1 MFLRRLSIQWKIT
14 LLAGLCLL
22 GVVALLVGL
31 SVYRMQHSSV
41 LVKSAS
47 TQMLDES
54 ARLRLEARGE
64 LQALRIQR
72 YFMDAFQYGKGFSRQ
87 ILFLRDQ
94 AQKRFLD
101 AYDLREDLTRQVR
114 TALAANPEVLDL
126 YVVFEP
132 NALDGKDELFVDQP
146 ALGSNDKGRFSLY
159 WAQATPGQLESES
172 MIESELADTSSGPS
186 GAAYNAWYTCPK
198 ESGQPCVLD
207 PYFDKVG
214 ERQLLMTSIAFP
226 LELDGKVIGVMGLD
240 INLSNLQALSE
251 QGNREL
257 YDGVGQVGILSPAGL
272 FAGNS
277 RDAGLLGKNLAKAD
291 PQHAGELLQLLA
303 AGKSRLFN
311 ENDDL
316 KVLQPLQPIPGAKPW
331 GVLLEVPKSALL
343 GPALA
348 LERQLDDMR
357 REGTWVELG
366 LGLGAAVLGLLVLW
380 LSARGVTRPILG
392 VAHMLRDIASGEGDL
407 TQRLPHTG
415 RDELGELAG
424 WFNRFLDKLQPIIRD
439 VKVSVRD
446 ARSTADQSAAIS
458 SQTSAGMQQQF
469 REIDQVATASHEMT
483 ATAQDVARSAA
494 QAADAARGAD
504 QATRDGLALID
515 RTTQSIDSLA
525 ANLTSAMG
533 QVEQLASSS
542 EEIGSVLEVIR
553 AIAMLEILGKAS
565 SINVRKVL
573 WTCAELDLPYRREDW
588 GSGFRDTHAAEF
600 LALNP
605 NAMVPVLRDGE
616 LVLWESNSI
625 IRYLANR
632 YTGERLYPQQA
643 APRARVDQWLDWQA
657 SDLNRSWSYAFMS
670 LVRQS
675 PAHRDAAQV
684 EASLRGWTG
693 FMEIL
698 EGQLLRT
705 GAYVAGET
713 FSLADIAIGLSVN
726 RWYETPFEHPS
737 LPAVRA
743 YYERLGTRPGFLA
756 HGRNGV
762 P

>member
-114 TALAANPEVLDL
+114 TALAANPEVLGL

-553 AIAMLEILGKAS
+553 AIAEQTNL
-565 SINVRKVL
+565 
-573 WTCAELDLPYRREDW
+573 
-588 GSGFRDTHAAEF
+588 
-600 LALNP
+600 LALNAAIEAARAGDAGRGFAVVADEVR
-605 NAMVPVLRDGE
+605 NLARRTQDSVEQIRGVIEGLQQGTRDVVDAMHGSHRQAQGSVEQVDEAVAALQRIGEAVTLINDMNLQIASAAEEQSSVAEEINRNVAAIRD
-616 LVLWESNSI
+616 VTESLSSQAEESAQVSQSLN
-625 IRYLANR
+625 RLANH
-632 YTGERLYPQQA
+632 QQG
-643 APRARVDQWLDWQA
+643 L
-657 SDLNRSWSYAFMS
+657 
-670 LVRQS
+670 
-675 PAHRDAAQV
+675 
-684 EASLRGWTG
+684 
-693 FMEIL
+693 ME
-698 EGQLLRT
+698 QFK
-705 GAYVAGET
+705 A
-713 FSLADIAIGLSVN
+713 
-726 RWYETPFEHPS
+726 
-737 LPAVRA
+737 
-743 YYERLGTRPGFLA
+743 
-756 HGRNGV
+756 
-762 P
+762 

>member
-94 AQKRFLD
+94 TQKRFLD

-114 TALAANPEVLDL
+114 TALAANPEVLGL

-553 AIAMLEILGKAS
+553 AIAEQTNL
-565 SINVRKVL
+565 
-573 WTCAELDLPYRREDW
+573 
-588 GSGFRDTHAAEF
+588 
-600 LALNP
+600 LALNAAIEAARAGDAGRGFAVVADEVR
-605 NAMVPVLRDGE
+605 NLARRTQDSVEQIRGVIEGLQQGTRDVVDAMHGSHRQAQCSVEQVDEAVAALQRIGEAVTVINDMNLQIASAAEEQSSVAEEINRNVAAIRD
-616 LVLWESNSI
+616 VTESLSSQAEESAQVSQSLN
-625 IRYLANR
+625 RLANH
-632 YTGERLYPQQA
+632 QQG
-643 APRARVDQWLDWQA
+643 L
-657 SDLNRSWSYAFMS
+657 
-670 LVRQS
+670 
-675 PAHRDAAQV
+675 
-684 EASLRGWTG
+684 
-693 FMEIL
+693 ME
-698 EGQLLRT
+698 QFK
-705 GAYVAGET
+705 A
-713 FSLADIAIGLSVN
+713 
-726 RWYETPFEHPS
+726 
-737 LPAVRA
+737 
-743 YYERLGTRPGFLA
+743 
-756 HGRNGV
+756 
-762 P
+762 

>member
-114 TALAANPEVLDL
+114 TALAANPEVLGL

-172 MIESELADTSSGPS
+172 MVESELADTSSGPS

-198 ESGQPCVLD
+198 ESAQPCVLD

-303 AGKSRLFN
+303 AGKSQLFN

-380 LSARGVTRPILG
+380 LTARGVTRPILG

-446 ARSTADQSAAIS
+446 ARSTADQSAVIS

-515 RTTQSIDSLA
+515 RTTQGIDSLA

-553 AIAMLEILGKAS
+553 AIAEQTNL
-565 SINVRKVL
+565 
-573 WTCAELDLPYRREDW
+573 
-588 GSGFRDTHAAEF
+588 
-600 LALNP
+600 LALNAAIEAARAGDAGRGFAVVADEVR
-605 NAMVPVLRDGE
+605 NLARRTQDSVEQIRGVIEGLQQGTRDVVDAMHGSHRQAQGSVEQVDEAVAALQRIGEAVTVINDMNLQIASAAEEQSSVAEEINRNVAAIRD
-616 LVLWESNSI
+616 VTESLSSQAEESAQVSQSLN
-625 IRYLANR
+625 RLANH
-632 YTGERLYPQQA
+632 QQ
-643 APRARVDQWLDWQA
+643 
-657 SDLNRSWSYAFMS
+657 S
-670 LVRQS
+670 L
-675 PAHRDAAQV
+675 
-684 EASLRGWTG
+684 
-693 FMEIL
+693 ME
-698 EGQLLRT
+698 QFK
-705 GAYVAGET
+705 A
-713 FSLADIAIGLSVN
+713 
-726 RWYETPFEHPS
+726 
-737 LPAVRA
+737 
-743 YYERLGTRPGFLA
+743 
-756 HGRNGV
+756 
-762 P
+762 

>member
-114 TALAANPEVLDL
+114 TALAANPEVLGL

-515 RTTQSIDSLA
+515 RTTQSIDTLA

-553 AIAMLEILGKAS
+553 AIAEQTNL
-565 SINVRKVL
+565 
-573 WTCAELDLPYRREDW
+573 
-588 GSGFRDTHAAEF
+588 
-600 LALNP
+600 LALNAAIEAARAGDAGRGFAVVADEVR
-605 NAMVPVLRDGE
+605 NLARRTQDSVEQIRGVIEGLQQGTRDVVDAMHGSHRQAQGSVEQVDEAVAALQRIGEAVTVINDMNLQIASAAEEQSSVAEEINRNVAAIRD
-616 LVLWESNSI
+616 VTESLSSQAEESAQVSQSLN
-625 IRYLANR
+625 RLANH
-632 YTGERLYPQQA
+632 QQG
-643 APRARVDQWLDWQA
+643 L
-657 SDLNRSWSYAFMS
+657 
-670 LVRQS
+670 
-675 PAHRDAAQV
+675 
-684 EASLRGWTG
+684 
-693 FMEIL
+693 ME
-698 EGQLLRT
+698 QFK
-705 GAYVAGET
+705 A
-713 FSLADIAIGLSVN
+713 
-726 RWYETPFEHPS
+726 
-737 LPAVRA
+737 
-743 YYERLGTRPGFLA
+743 
-756 HGRNGV
+756 
-762 P
+762 

>member
-114 TALAANPEVLDL
+114 TALAANPEVLGL

-483 ATAQDVARSAA
+483 ATAQDVARSAG

-553 AIAMLEILGKAS
+553 AIAEQTNL
-565 SINVRKVL
+565 
-573 WTCAELDLPYRREDW
+573 
-588 GSGFRDTHAAEF
+588 
-600 LALNP
+600 LALNAAIEAARAGDAGRGFAVVADEVR
-605 NAMVPVLRDGE
+605 NLARRTQDSVEQIRGVIEGLQQGTRDVVDAMHGSHRQAQGSVEQVDEAVAALQRIGEAVTVINDMNLQIASAAEEQSSVAEEINRNVAAIRD
-616 LVLWESNSI
+616 VTESLSSQAEESAQVSQSLN
-625 IRYLANR
+625 RLANH
-632 YTGERLYPQQA
+632 QQG
-643 APRARVDQWLDWQA
+643 L
-657 SDLNRSWSYAFMS
+657 
-670 LVRQS
+670 
-675 PAHRDAAQV
+675 
-684 EASLRGWTG
+684 
-693 FMEIL
+693 ME
-698 EGQLLRT
+698 QFK
-705 GAYVAGET
+705 A
-713 FSLADIAIGLSVN
+713 
-726 RWYETPFEHPS
+726 
-737 LPAVRA
+737 
-743 YYERLGTRPGFLA
+743 
-756 HGRNGV
+756 
-762 P
+762 

>member
-114 TALAANPEVLDL
+114 TALAANPEVLGL

-159 WAQATPGQLESES
+159 WAQVTPGQLESES

-553 AIAMLEILGKAS
+553 AIAEQTNL
-565 SINVRKVL
+565 
-573 WTCAELDLPYRREDW
+573 
-588 GSGFRDTHAAEF
+588 
-600 LALNP
+600 LALNAAIEAARAGDAGRGFAVVADEVR
-605 NAMVPVLRDGE
+605 NLARRTQDSVEQIRGVIEGLQQGTRDVVDAMHGSHRQAQGSVEQVDEAVAALQRIGEAVTVINDMNLQIASAAEEQSSVAEEINRNVAAIRD
-616 LVLWESNSI
+616 VTESLSSQAEESAQVSQSLN
-625 IRYLANR
+625 RLANH
-632 YTGERLYPQQA
+632 QQG
-643 APRARVDQWLDWQA
+643 L
-657 SDLNRSWSYAFMS
+657 
-670 LVRQS
+670 
-675 PAHRDAAQV
+675 
-684 EASLRGWTG
+684 
-693 FMEIL
+693 ME
-698 EGQLLRT
+698 QFK
-705 GAYVAGET
+705 A
-713 FSLADIAIGLSVN
+713 
-726 RWYETPFEHPS
+726 
-737 LPAVRA
+737 
-743 YYERLGTRPGFLA
+743 
-756 HGRNGV
+756 
-762 P
+762 

>member
-114 TALAANPEVLDL
+114 TALAANPEVLGL

-553 AIAMLEILGKAS
+553 AIAEQTNL
-565 SINVRKVL
+565 
-573 WTCAELDLPYRREDW
+573 
-588 GSGFRDTHAAEF
+588 
-600 LALNP
+600 LALNAAIEAARAGDAGRGFAVVADEVR
-605 NAMVPVLRDGE
+605 NLARRTQDSVEQIRGVIEGLQQGTRDVVDAMHGSHRQAQGSVEQVDEAVAALQRIGEAVTVINDMNLQIASAAEEQTAVAEEINRNVAAIRD
-616 LVLWESNSI
+616 VTESLSSQAEESAQVSQSLN
-625 IRYLANR
+625 RLANH
-632 YTGERLYPQQA
+632 QQG
-643 APRARVDQWLDWQA
+643 L
-657 SDLNRSWSYAFMS
+657 
-670 LVRQS
+670 
-675 PAHRDAAQV
+675 
-684 EASLRGWTG
+684 
-693 FMEIL
+693 ME
-698 EGQLLRT
+698 QFK
-705 GAYVAGET
+705 A
-713 FSLADIAIGLSVN
+713 
-726 RWYETPFEHPS
+726 
-737 LPAVRA
+737 
-743 YYERLGTRPGFLA
+743 
-756 HGRNGV
+756 
-762 P
+762 

>member
-64 LQALRIQR
+64 LQALRIQH

-114 TALAANPEVLDL
+114 TALAANPEVLGL

-553 AIAMLEILGKAS
+553 AIAEQTNL
-565 SINVRKVL
+565 
-573 WTCAELDLPYRREDW
+573 
-588 GSGFRDTHAAEF
+588 
-600 LALNP
+600 LALNAAIEAARAGDAGRGFAVVADEVR
-605 NAMVPVLRDGE
+605 NLARRTQDSVEQIRGVIEGLQQGTRDVVDAMHGSHRQAQGSVEQVDEAVAALQRIGEAVTVINDMNLQIASAAEEQSSVAEEINRNVAAIRD
-616 LVLWESNSI
+616 VTESLSSQAEESAQVSQSLN
-625 IRYLANR
+625 RLANH
-632 YTGERLYPQQA
+632 QQG
-643 APRARVDQWLDWQA
+643 L
-657 SDLNRSWSYAFMS
+657 
-670 LVRQS
+670 
-675 PAHRDAAQV
+675 
-684 EASLRGWTG
+684 
-693 FMEIL
+693 ME
-698 EGQLLRT
+698 QFK
-705 GAYVAGET
+705 A
-713 FSLADIAIGLSVN
+713 
-726 RWYETPFEHPS
+726 
-737 LPAVRA
+737 
-743 YYERLGTRPGFLA
+743 
-756 HGRNGV
+756 
-762 P
+762 

>member
-114 TALAANPEVLDL
+114 TALAANPEVLGL

-553 AIAMLEILGKAS
+553 AIAEQTNL
-565 SINVRKVL
+565 
-573 WTCAELDLPYRREDW
+573 
-588 GSGFRDTHAAEF
+588 
-600 LALNP
+600 LALNAAIEAARAGDAGRGFAGVADEVR
-605 NAMVPVLRDGE
+605 NLARRTQDSVEQIRGVIEGLQQGTRDVVDAMHGSHRQAQGSVEQVDEAVAALQRIGEAVTVINDMNLQIASAAEEQSSVAEEINRNVAAIRD
-616 LVLWESNSI
+616 VTESLSSQAEESAQVSQSLN
-625 IRYLANR
+625 RLANH
-632 YTGERLYPQQA
+632 QQG
-643 APRARVDQWLDWQA
+643 L
-657 SDLNRSWSYAFMS
+657 
-670 LVRQS
+670 
-675 PAHRDAAQV
+675 
-684 EASLRGWTG
+684 
-693 FMEIL
+693 ME
-698 EGQLLRT
+698 QFK
-705 GAYVAGET
+705 A
-713 FSLADIAIGLSVN
+713 
-726 RWYETPFEHPS
+726 
-737 LPAVRA
+737 
-743 YYERLGTRPGFLA
+743 
-756 HGRNGV
+756 
-762 P
+762 

>member
-114 TALAANPEVLDL
+114 TALAANPEVLGL

-553 AIAMLEILGKAS
+553 AIAEQTNL
-565 SINVRKVL
+565 
-573 WTCAELDLPYRREDW
+573 
-588 GSGFRDTHAAEF
+588 
-600 LALNP
+600 LALNAAIEAARAGDAGRGFAVVADEVR
-605 NAMVPVLRDGE
+605 NLARCTQDSVEQIRGVIEGLQQGTRDVVDAMHGSHRQAQGSVEQVDEAVAALQRIGEAVTVINDMNLQIASAAEEQSSVAEEINRNVAAIRD
-616 LVLWESNSI
+616 VTESLSSQAEESAQVSQSLN
-625 IRYLANR
+625 RLANH
-632 YTGERLYPQQA
+632 QQG
-643 APRARVDQWLDWQA
+643 L
-657 SDLNRSWSYAFMS
+657 
-670 LVRQS
+670 
-675 PAHRDAAQV
+675 
-684 EASLRGWTG
+684 
-693 FMEIL
+693 ME
-698 EGQLLRT
+698 QFK
-705 GAYVAGET
+705 A
-713 FSLADIAIGLSVN
+713 
-726 RWYETPFEHPS
+726 
-737 LPAVRA
+737 
-743 YYERLGTRPGFLA
+743 
-756 HGRNGV
+756 
-762 P
+762 

>member
-114 TALAANPEVLDL
+114 TALAANPEVLGL

-553 AIAMLEILGKAS
+553 AIAEQTNL
-565 SINVRKVL
+565 
-573 WTCAELDLPYRREDW
+573 
-588 GSGFRDTHAAEF
+588 
-600 LALNP
+600 LALNAAIEAARAGDAGHGFAVVADEVR
-605 NAMVPVLRDGE
+605 NLARRTQDSVEQIRGVIEGLQQGTRDVVDAMHGSHRQAQGSVEQVDEAVAALQRIGEAVTVINDMNLQIASAAEEQSSVAEEINRNVAAIRD
-616 LVLWESNSI
+616 VTESLSSQAEESAQVSQSLN
-625 IRYLANR
+625 RLANH
-632 YTGERLYPQQA
+632 QQG
-643 APRARVDQWLDWQA
+643 L
-657 SDLNRSWSYAFMS
+657 
-670 LVRQS
+670 
-675 PAHRDAAQV
+675 
-684 EASLRGWTG
+684 
-693 FMEIL
+693 ME
-698 EGQLLRT
+698 QFK
-705 GAYVAGET
+705 A
-713 FSLADIAIGLSVN
+713 
-726 RWYETPFEHPS
+726 
-737 LPAVRA
+737 
-743 YYERLGTRPGFLA
+743 
-756 HGRNGV
+756 
-762 P
+762 

>member
-114 TALAANPEVLDL
+114 TALAANPEVLGL

-553 AIAMLEILGKAS
+553 AIAEQTNL
-565 SINVRKVL
+565 
-573 WTCAELDLPYRREDW
+573 
-588 GSGFRDTHAAEF
+588 
-600 LALNP
+600 LALNAAIEAARAGDAGRGFAVVADEVR
-605 NAMVPVLRDGE
+605 NLARRTQDSVEQIRGVIEGLQQGTRDVVDAMHGSHRQAQGSVEQVDEAVAALQRIGEAVTVINDMNLQIASAAEEQSSVAEEINRNVAAIRDVTE
-616 LVLWESNSI
+616 SLSSQAEESALVSQSLN
-625 IRYLANR
+625 RLANH
-632 YTGERLYPQQA
+632 QQG
-643 APRARVDQWLDWQA
+643 L
-657 SDLNRSWSYAFMS
+657 
-670 LVRQS
+670 
-675 PAHRDAAQV
+675 
-684 EASLRGWTG
+684 
-693 FMEIL
+693 ME
-698 EGQLLRT
+698 QFK
-705 GAYVAGET
+705 A
-713 FSLADIAIGLSVN
+713 
-726 RWYETPFEHPS
+726 
-737 LPAVRA
+737 
-743 YYERLGTRPGFLA
+743 
-756 HGRNGV
+756 
-762 P
+762 

>member
-114 TALAANPEVLDL
+114 TALAANPEVLGL

-494 QAADAARGAD
+494 QAADAARSAD

-553 AIAMLEILGKAS
+553 AIAEQTNL
-565 SINVRKVL
+565 
-573 WTCAELDLPYRREDW
+573 
-588 GSGFRDTHAAEF
+588 
-600 LALNP
+600 LALNAAIEAARAGDAGRGFAVVADEVR
-605 NAMVPVLRDGE
+605 NLARRTQDSVEQIRGVIEGLQQGTRDVVDAMHGSHRQAQGSVEQVDEAVAALQRIGEAVTVINDMNLQIASAAEEQSSVAEEINRNVAAIRD
-616 LVLWESNSI
+616 VTESLSSQAEESAQVSQSLN
-625 IRYLANR
+625 RLANH
-632 YTGERLYPQQA
+632 QQG
-643 APRARVDQWLDWQA
+643 L
-657 SDLNRSWSYAFMS
+657 
-670 LVRQS
+670 
-675 PAHRDAAQV
+675 
-684 EASLRGWTG
+684 
-693 FMEIL
+693 ME
-698 EGQLLRT
+698 QFK
-705 GAYVAGET
+705 A
-713 FSLADIAIGLSVN
+713 
-726 RWYETPFEHPS
+726 
-737 LPAVRA
+737 
-743 YYERLGTRPGFLA
+743 
-756 HGRNGV
+756 
-762 P
+762 

>member
-101 AYDLREDLTRQVR
+101 AYDLREDLTRQVH
-114 TALAANPEVLDL
+114 TALAANPEVLGL

-553 AIAMLEILGKAS
+553 AIAEQTNL
-565 SINVRKVL
+565 
-573 WTCAELDLPYRREDW
+573 
-588 GSGFRDTHAAEF
+588 
-600 LALNP
+600 LALNAAIEAARAGDAGRGFAVVADEVR
-605 NAMVPVLRDGE
+605 NLARRTQDSVEQIRGVIEGLQQGTRDVVDAMHGSHRQAQGSVEQVDEAVAALQRIGEAVTVINDMNLQIASAAEEQSSVAEEINRNVAAIRD
-616 LVLWESNSI
+616 VTESLSSQAEESAQVSQSLN
-625 IRYLANR
+625 RLANH
-632 YTGERLYPQQA
+632 QQG
-643 APRARVDQWLDWQA
+643 L
-657 SDLNRSWSYAFMS
+657 
-670 LVRQS
+670 
-675 PAHRDAAQV
+675 
-684 EASLRGWTG
+684 
-693 FMEIL
+693 ME
-698 EGQLLRT
+698 QFK
-705 GAYVAGET
+705 A
-713 FSLADIAIGLSVN
+713 
-726 RWYETPFEHPS
+726 
-737 LPAVRA
+737 
-743 YYERLGTRPGFLA
+743 
-756 HGRNGV
+756 
-762 P
+762 

>member
-114 TALAANPEVLDL
+114 TALAANPEVLGL

-251 QGNREL
+251 QGNCEL

-553 AIAMLEILGKAS
+553 AIAEQTNL
-565 SINVRKVL
+565 
-573 WTCAELDLPYRREDW
+573 
-588 GSGFRDTHAAEF
+588 
-600 LALNP
+600 LALNAAIEAARAGDAGRGFAVVADEVR
-605 NAMVPVLRDGE
+605 NLARRTQDSVEQIRGVIEGLQQGTRDVVDAMHGSHRQAQGSVEQVDEAVAALQRIGEAVTVINDMNLQIASAAEEQSSVAEEINRNVAAIRD
-616 LVLWESNSI
+616 VTESLSSQAEESAQVSQSLN
-625 IRYLANR
+625 RLANH
-632 YTGERLYPQQA
+632 QQG
-643 APRARVDQWLDWQA
+643 L
-657 SDLNRSWSYAFMS
+657 
-670 LVRQS
+670 
-675 PAHRDAAQV
+675 
-684 EASLRGWTG
+684 
-693 FMEIL
+693 ME
-698 EGQLLRT
+698 QFK
-705 GAYVAGET
+705 A
-713 FSLADIAIGLSVN
+713 
-726 RWYETPFEHPS
+726 
-737 LPAVRA
+737 
-743 YYERLGTRPGFLA
+743 
-756 HGRNGV
+756 
-762 P
+762 

>member
-114 TALAANPEVLDL
+114 TALAANPEVLGL

-553 AIAMLEILGKAS
+553 AIAEQTNL
-565 SINVRKVL
+565 
-573 WTCAELDLPYRREDW
+573 
-588 GSGFRDTHAAEF
+588 
-600 LALNP
+600 LALNAAIEAARAGDAGCGFAGVADEVR
-605 NAMVPVLRDGE
+605 NLARRTQDSVEQIRGVIEGLQQGTRDVVDAMHGSHRQAQGSVEQVDEAVAALQRIGEAVTVINDMNLQIASAAEEQSSVAEEINRNVAAIRD
-616 LVLWESNSI
+616 VTESLSSQAEESAQVSQSLN
-625 IRYLANR
+625 RLANH
-632 YTGERLYPQQA
+632 QQG
-643 APRARVDQWLDWQA
+643 L
-657 SDLNRSWSYAFMS
+657 
-670 LVRQS
+670 
-675 PAHRDAAQV
+675 
-684 EASLRGWTG
+684 
-693 FMEIL
+693 ME
-698 EGQLLRT
+698 QFK
-705 GAYVAGET
+705 A
-713 FSLADIAIGLSVN
+713 
-726 RWYETPFEHPS
+726 
-737 LPAVRA
+737 
-743 YYERLGTRPGFLA
+743 
-756 HGRNGV
+756 
-762 P
+762 

>member
-114 TALAANPEVLDL
+114 TALAANPEVLGL

-392 VAHMLRDIASGEGDL
+392 VAHMLRDIASGEGAL

-553 AIAMLEILGKAS
+553 AIAEQTNL
-565 SINVRKVL
+565 
-573 WTCAELDLPYRREDW
+573 
-588 GSGFRDTHAAEF
+588 
-600 LALNP
+600 LALNAAIEAARAGDAGRGFAVVADEVR
-605 NAMVPVLRDGE
+605 NLARRTQDSVEQIRGVIEGLQQGTRDVVDAMHGSHRQAQGSVEQVDEAVAALQRIGEAVTVINDMNLQIASAAEEQSSVAEEINRNVAAIRD
-616 LVLWESNSI
+616 VTESLSSQAEESAQVSQSLN
-625 IRYLANR
+625 RLANH
-632 YTGERLYPQQA
+632 QQG
-643 APRARVDQWLDWQA
+643 L
-657 SDLNRSWSYAFMS
+657 
-670 LVRQS
+670 
-675 PAHRDAAQV
+675 
-684 EASLRGWTG
+684 
-693 FMEIL
+693 ME
-698 EGQLLRT
+698 QFK
-705 GAYVAGET
+705 A
-713 FSLADIAIGLSVN
+713 
-726 RWYETPFEHPS
+726 
-737 LPAVRA
+737 
-743 YYERLGTRPGFLA
+743 
-756 HGRNGV
+756 
-762 P
+762 

>member
-114 TALAANPEVLDL
+114 TALAANPEVLGL

-553 AIAMLEILGKAS
+553 AIAEQTNL
-565 SINVRKVL
+565 
-573 WTCAELDLPYRREDW
+573 
-588 GSGFRDTHAAEF
+588 
-600 LALNP
+600 LALNAAIEAARAGEAGRGFAVVADEVR
-605 NAMVPVLRDGE
+605 NLARRTQDSVEQIRGVIEGLQQGTRDVVDAMHGSHRQAQGSVEQVDEAVAALQRIGEAVTVINDMNLQIASAAEEQSSVAEEINRNVAAIRD
-616 LVLWESNSI
+616 VTESLSSQAEESAQVSQSLN
-625 IRYLANR
+625 RLANH
-632 YTGERLYPQQA
+632 QQG
-643 APRARVDQWLDWQA
+643 L
-657 SDLNRSWSYAFMS
+657 
-670 LVRQS
+670 
-675 PAHRDAAQV
+675 
-684 EASLRGWTG
+684 
-693 FMEIL
+693 ME
-698 EGQLLRT
+698 QFK
-705 GAYVAGET
+705 A
-713 FSLADIAIGLSVN
+713 
-726 RWYETPFEHPS
+726 
-737 LPAVRA
+737 
-743 YYERLGTRPGFLA
+743 
-756 HGRNGV
+756 
-762 P
+762 